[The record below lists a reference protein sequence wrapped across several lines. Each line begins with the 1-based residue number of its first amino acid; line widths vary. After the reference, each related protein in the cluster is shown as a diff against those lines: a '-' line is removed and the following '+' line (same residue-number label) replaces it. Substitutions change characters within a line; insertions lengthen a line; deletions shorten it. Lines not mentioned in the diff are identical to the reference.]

1 MKSGSLFGKWV
12 GDWPGEPEYDSKSL
26 TKTPLLSTRRKVED
40 QGWQRREGREEG
52 GSRTWQGFDSI
63 FKLNFKNFHLLCQE
77 ERYAYFSEII
87 VRLTVLLVSPSCLG
101 FLSLSSTT
109 REKRRGSVSFK

>member
-26 TKTPLLSTRRKVED
+26 TITPLLSTRRKVED

-52 GSRTWQGFDSI
+52 GSKTWQVNMSDLESCRRFHIVALDSI
-63 FKLNFKNFHLLCQE
+63 FLLNLKKFHVM
-77 ERYAYFSEII
+77 RGAMH
-87 VRLTVLLVSPSCLG
+87 G
-101 FLSLSSTT
+101 FL
-109 REKRRGSVSFK
+109 K